1 MRYTKRKQRRKR
13 PPGDFVNIRVEM
25 ERRNSLTR
33 RYRLMVLVAAVL
45 TVGTADTSA
54 ELLRHTFAVVLQDMR
69 GPGNAQSSAGP
80 AQAGSDNAPGPPT
93 QAQKDEDGITLRR
106 RSDVIN
112 PYHVQFR
119 DVTSE
124 AGIHFHHERAASP
137 QKLYLETMGPGVAWI
152 DYNNDG
158 YLDAFFVNSGLTPFF
173 HPDSTPQ
180 PALYRNNRDGT
191 FTDVTAESKIHTDGT
206 FFFGV
211 AVADYDN
218 DGFPDIY
225 MTGYRH
231 SVLLHN
237 NRDGTFTDVTAK
249 AGVGDDGAW
258 ATAAGWFDYDHDGKL
273 DLLVTN
279 YVQYDEDHPELCGEE
294 PTGHRDYCHPDKFKG
309 SAAKLYHNNGDGTFT
324 DVTEKAGLT
333 NTDGKSLAV
342 VLADLDGDGWPDIFI
357 ANDTQRNFLYLNN
370 GDGTFRDA
378 TRKANVG
385 FSEDGRAEAGMSAD
399 AADVMNNGLLYLFV
413 SHLDFELN
421 RLYRNNGDGTF
432 TDFTIASGVGQTNI
446 LNSSFGARFFDFDN
460 DGWRDLLVIN
470 GHILDDIPL
479 HHPEV
484 TYEEEKT
491 LYRNMGE
498 ARFVD
503 VTRTE
508 GKDFRAKHVGRGLA
522 VGDYDNDGWQDFLVS
537 NNGEDAQLFR
547 NEGGS
552 SPDAKGNH
560 WLAVKLI
567 GVTSNRDGIGAA
579 IRVRAGDFSSYDQVK
594 GGMSY
599 CSAQDPRVFF
609 GLGAHEKVDT
619 LIVRWPSGYVQE
631 MKDVPADTV
640 VQVTEGV
647 GAKALKYP
655 APRSR

>member
-1 MRYTKRKQRRKR
+1 
-13 PPGDFVNIRVEM
+13 M
-25 ERRNSLTR
+25 ERVRLRTR
-33 RYRLMVLVAAVL
+33 HRRLLLAAVSIL
-45 TVGTADTSA
+45 LIVFARPSSGLSRAFSLNNEYLA
-54 ELLRHTFAVVLQDMR
+54 ANLLRQQAASKTPAGDT
-69 GPGNAQSSAGP
+69 QSSA
-80 AQAGSDNAPGPPT
+80 AES
-93 QAQKDEDGITLRR
+93 KDGDLLTLHR
-106 RSDVIN
+106 RSDSIN
-112 PYHVQFR
+112 PFRVQFR
-119 DVTSE
+119 DVTQL
-124 AGIHFHHERAASP
+124 AGIHFHHERASSA

-158 YLDAFFVNSGLTPFF
+158 YLDAFFVNSGITPSF
-173 HPDSTPQ
+173 HPDSPPQ

-191 FTDVTAESKIHTDGT
+191 FTDVTAQSRIHTDGT

-237 NRDGTFTDVTAK
+237 NGDGTFTDVTAK

-258 ATAAGWFDYDHDGKL
+258 GTAAGWFDYDHDGKL

-279 YVQYDEDHPELCGEE
+279 YVQYDADHPVLCGDER
-294 PTGHRDYCHPDKFKG
+294 PGYRSYCHSDHFRG
-309 SAAKLYHNNGDGTFT
+309 TSVKLYHNNGDGTFT
-324 DVTEKAGLT
+324 DVTEKAGLA
-333 NTDGKSLAV
+333 NSDGKSLAV

-357 ANDTQRNFLYLNN
+357 ANDSQRNFLYLNN

-378 TRKANVG
+378 SRKSNAG
-385 FSEDGRAEAGMSAD
+385 SSENAPIEAGMGAD

-432 TDFTIASGVGQTNI
+432 TDFTSGSGMGQTNI
-446 LNSSFGARFFDFDN
+446 LNSAFGARFFDFDN
-460 DGWRDLLVIN
+460 DGWRDLLVVN
-470 GHILDDIPL
+470 GNILDNAPL
-479 HHPEV
+479 FHPEV
-484 TYEEEKT
+484 TYDEEKT
-491 LYRNMGE
+491 LYRNIGQ

-503 VTRTE
+503 ITRTQ
-508 GKDFRAKHVGRGLA
+508 GKDFRLKHVGRGLA

-552 SPDAKGNH
+552 SPEAQGNH

-567 GVTSNRDGIGAA
+567 GVTSNRDGIGASL
-579 IRVRAGDFSSYDQVK
+579 RVTAGDFRSYDQMK

-599 CSAQDPRVFF
+599 CSAQDPRIYF
-609 GLGAHEKVDT
+609 GLGPHDRVDT
-619 LIVRWPSGYVQE
+619 LDIRWPSGYVQSL
-631 MKDVPADTV
+631 KDIPADTFV
-640 VQVTEGV
+640 VVTEGV
-647 GAKALKYP
+647 GAKALRYP
-655 APRSR
+655 PPRPY

>member
-1 MRYTKRKQRRKR
+1 MKPFERRKR
-13 PPGDFVNIRVEM
+13 RPGEFATIRVEM
-25 ERRNSLTR
+25 ERRNPLMR
-33 RYRLMVLVAAVL
+33 RYRLVVLVAAVL

-54 ELLRHTFAVVLQDMR
+54 GLLRHTFAVALQDMR
-69 GPGNAQSSAGP
+69 GQEYAQSNSEPAKAAGDSAPG
-80 AQAGSDNAPGPPT
+80 AQAP
-93 QAQKDEDGITLRR
+93 AQKDDDGITLRR
-106 RSDVIN
+106 RVDVIN
-112 PYHVQFR
+112 PYRVQFR

-158 YLDAFFVNSGLTPFF
+158 YLDAFFVNSGMTPFF
-173 HPDSTPQ
+173 QPDSTPQ

-237 NRDGTFTDVTAK
+237 NGDGTFTDVTAK
-249 AGVGDDGAW
+249 AGVGDDGNW
-258 ATAAGWFDYDHDGKL
+258 GTAAGWFDYDHDGKL

-279 YVQYDEDHPELCGEE
+279 YVQYDADHPVLCGDNR
-294 PTGHRDYCHPDKFKG
+294 PGYRAYCHPDSFHG
-309 SAAKLYHNNGDGTFT
+309 SSAKLYHNNGDGTFT
-324 DVTEKAGLT
+324 NVTQKAGLT
-333 NTDGKSLAV
+333 NTDGKSLV
-342 VLADLDGDGWPDIFI
+342 GGVGGLDGDGWPDIFI

-378 TRKANVG
+378 TYKSNAG
-385 FSEDGRAEAGMSAD
+385 FSEDGRREAGMSAD
-399 AADVMNNGLLYLFV
+399 AAAVMTNGLLYFFV

-432 TDFTIASGVGQTNI
+432 TDFTIASGLGQTNI
-446 LNSSFGARFFDFDN
+446 LRSSFGARFFDFDN

-470 GHILDDIPL
+470 GHILDNIPL
-479 HHPEV
+479 YHPEV
-484 TYEEEKT
+484 SYEEEKT

-503 VTRTE
+503 VTRTQDQ
-508 GKDFRAKHVGRGLA
+508 DFRARHVGRGLA
-522 VGDYDNDGWQDFLVS
+522 VGDDDNDGWQDFLVS

-552 SPDAKGNH
+552 SPEAKGNH

-567 GVTSNRDGIGAA
+567 GVASNRDGIGAA
-579 IRVRAGDFSSYDQVK
+579 IMVKAGDSTSYDQRK

-599 CSAQDPRVFF
+599 CSAQDPRIYF
-609 GLGAHEKVDT
+609 GLGKHEKVDS
-619 LIVRWPSGYVQE
+619 LVVRWPNGYVQE
-631 MKDVPADTV
+631 MKDIPADVFV
-640 VQVTEGV
+640 VVTEGV

-655 APRSR
+655 APRPH

>member
-1 MRYTKRKQRRKR
+1 MKRA
-13 PPGDFVNIRVEM
+13 E
-25 ERRNSLTR
+25 TR
-33 RYRLMVLVAAVL
+33 RVWRRLGLFVVAISIVA
-45 TVGTADTSA
+45 TADTSA
-54 ELLRHTFAVVLQDMR
+54 GLLRQSIASALRSPRESARPGTAITPQDR
-69 GPGNAQSSAGP
+69 P
-80 AQAGSDNAPGPPT
+80 AGS
-93 QAQKDEDGITLRR
+93 QAESQREPQNEGEGIKLRH
-106 RSDVIN
+106 RSEVIN

-119 DVTSE
+119 DVTRE
-124 AGIHFHHERAASP
+124 AGIHFHHERASSA

-158 YLDAFFVNSGLTPFF
+158 YLDAFFVNSGVTPFF
-173 HPDSTPQ
+173 HADPTPQ

-191 FTDVTAESKIHTDGT
+191 FTDVTAESKIRSDGT

-231 SVLLHN
+231 SVLWHN
-237 NRDGTFTDVTAK
+237 NGDGTFTDVTAK

-258 ATAAGWFDYDHDGKL
+258 GTAAGWFDYDHDGKL

-279 YVQYDEDHPELCGEE
+279 YVQYDADNPVLCGDDR
-294 PTGHRDYCHPDKFKG
+294 PGYRSYCHPDTFHG
-309 SAAKLYHNNGDGTFT
+309 SSAKLYHNNGDGTFT

-357 ANDTQRNFLYLNN
+357 ANDAQRNFLYLNN

-378 TRKANVG
+378 TSKSNAG
-385 FSEDGRAEAGMSAD
+385 FGEEGHPEAGMSAD

-421 RLYRNNGDGTF
+421 RMYRNNGDGTF
-432 TDFTIASGVGQTNI
+432 TDYTIASGLGQTNI
-446 LNSSFGARFFDFDN
+446 LKSSFGARFFDFDN

-470 GHILDDIPL
+470 GHILDNIPL
-479 HHPEV
+479 FHPEV
-484 TYEEEKT
+484 SYEEEKT
-491 LYRNMGE
+491 LYRNMGD

-503 VTRTE
+503 VTRTQD
-508 GKDFRAKHVGRGLA
+508 KDFRALHVGRGLA

-537 NNGEDAQLFR
+537 NNGENAQLFR

-552 SPDAKGNH
+552 SPEAKGNH
-560 WLAVKLI
+560 WLAVKLVGI
-567 GVTSNRDGIGAA
+567 TSNRDGIGAS
-579 IRVRAGDFSSYDQVK
+579 IRVKAGDLRSYDQMK

-599 CSAQDPRVFF
+599 CSAQDPRIYF
-609 GLGAHEKVDT
+609 GLGKQDKVDE
-619 LIVRWPSGYVQE
+619 LVVRWPSGYLQE
-631 MKDVPADTV
+631 MKNIPADLFV
-640 VQVTEGV
+640 VVTEGV

-655 APRSR
+655 AAHPH

>member
-1 MRYTKRKQRRKR
+1 M
-13 PPGDFVNIRVEM
+13 
-25 ERRNSLTR
+25 
-33 RYRLMVLVAAVL
+33 LVASMILIVA
-45 TVGTADTSA
+45 TADTSGGR
-54 ELLRHTFAVVLQDMR
+54 LRKTLTGVLRSTHTIGTRDAGSPAAR
-69 GPGNAQSSAGP
+69 SSAHLQSA
-80 AQAGSDNAPGPPT
+80 AQ
-93 QAQKDEDGITLRR
+93 DETEDESVKLRR

-119 DVTSE
+119 DVTRE
-124 AGIHFHHERAASP
+124 AGIHFHHERAASAE
-137 QKLYLETMGPGVAWI
+137 KSYLETMGPGVAWI

-158 YLDAFFVNSGLTPFF
+158 YLDAFFVNSGVTPFF
-173 HPDSTPQ
+173 HMNPPPQ

-191 FTDVTAESKIHTDGT
+191 FTDVTAESKIRTDGT

-237 NRDGTFTDVTAK
+237 NGDGTFTDVTAK

-258 ATAAGWFDYDHDGKL
+258 GTAAGWFDYDHDGKL

-279 YVQYDEDHPELCGEE
+279 YVQYDEDRPVLCGDNR
-294 PTGHRDYCHPDKFKG
+294 PGYRAYCHPDSFRG
-309 SAAKLYHNNGDGTFT
+309 SSVKLYHNNGDGTFT
-324 DVTEKAGLT
+324 DVAEKAGLT

-342 VLADLDGDGWPDIFI
+342 VLADFDGDGWPDIFI

-378 TRKANVG
+378 TYKSRVG
-385 FSEDGRAEAGMSAD
+385 FGEDGRPEEGMGAD
-399 AADVMNNGLLYLFV
+399 AADVMNNGLLYIFV

-432 TDFTIASGVGQTNI
+432 TDYTIASGIGQTNI

-470 GHILDDIPL
+470 GHILDNISL
-479 HHPEV
+479 YHPEV
-484 TYEEEKT
+484 TYQEEKT

-498 ARFVD
+498 ARFAD
-503 VTRTE
+503 VTRTQD
-508 GKDFRAKHVGRGLA
+508 KNFRARHVGRGLA

-552 SPDAKGNH
+552 SPEAKGNH
-560 WLAVKLI
+560 WLAVKLVGI
-567 GVTSNRDGIGAA
+567 KSNRDGLGASLKLT
-579 IRVRAGDFSSYDQVK
+579 AGDFTSYDQMK
-594 GGMSY
+594 GGTSF
-599 CSAQDPRVFF
+599 CSAQDPRIYF
-609 GLGAHEKVDT
+609 GLGKHDRVDT
-619 LIVRWPSGYVQE
+619 LVVHWPSGYVQSLQ
-631 MKDVPADTV
+631 DIPADTIV
-640 VQVTEGV
+640 VVTEGV
-647 GAKALKYP
+647 DAKALKYP
-655 APRSR
+655 APHPY